1 MSKWKESLERVR
13 DLPDEELAQALDRAR
28 DEYFRVRLGH
38 YTNQVPN
45 TVTIREKRREV
56 ARILTIM
63 RSRELGHE
71 TKASGASAAEKD
83 E

>member
-1 MSKWKESLERVR
+1 MSKRTEAVTQIR
-13 DLPDEELAQALDRAR
+13 DLPDDELAGALDRAR

-56 ARILTIM
+56 ARILTVM
-63 RSRELGHE
+63 RGRQLGTE
-71 TKASGASAAEKD
+71 GASRATAATEKD